1 MRLSVDV
8 GNDEGLGFYGR
19 LGFTTP
25 NEQTLVLEGANFA
38 GLARQ

>member
-19 LGFTTP
+19 LGFTAP
-25 NEQTLVLEGANFA
+25 NEQTLVLEGAQFSA
-38 GLARQ
+38 LAQP